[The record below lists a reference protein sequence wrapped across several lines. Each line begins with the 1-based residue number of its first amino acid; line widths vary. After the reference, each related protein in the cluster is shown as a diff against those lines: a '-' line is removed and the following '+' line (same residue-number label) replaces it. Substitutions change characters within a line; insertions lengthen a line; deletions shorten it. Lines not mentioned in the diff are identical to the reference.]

1 MSPTLP
7 PSPSHVESG
16 DHKDKCIAWLE
27 GEWGSMVLGGE
38 SRDLRGDGSMEVC
51 EW

>member
-1 MSPTLP
+1 MSLP

-16 DHKDKCIAWLE
+16 DRKDKWIPWLE
-27 GEWGSMVLGGE
+27 GEWESMVLGGE
-38 SRDLRGDGSMEVC
+38 SGDLRGDGSMKVC